1 MNIFHFA
8 LVLPL
13 LVSESSC
20 GGTPTA
26 DDQQHQQQE
35 MLAKESNMQVGMP
48 AITNF
53 QEKRMAKMIYE
64 LRDNPKLSTFS
75 YITDW
80 QGHLHKLCDS
90 VGYGL
95 PSTVQFTNPMRL
107 AGDSYYHTLTTLP
120 QADPNG
126 LFTGDSHATWVVC
139 VDPKTKQ
146 LSPIY
151 SEPDVIV
158 SQFPLVVE

>member
-1 MNIFHFA
+1 MNIYLA
-8 LVLPL
+8 WAVVLPL
-13 LVSESSC
+13 LATVESC
-20 GGTPTA
+20 GGRSSSDA
-26 DDQQHQQQE
+26 QQRQQQE
-35 MLAKESNMQVGMP
+35 MLSKESNMQVGMP
-48 AITNF
+48 AIVNF

-64 LRDNPKLSTFS
+64 LRDNPKLSTFA

-95 PSTVQFTNPMRL
+95 PSTVQYTNPMRL
-107 AGDSYYHTLTTLP
+107 AYDYTSQSIALP

-151 SEPDVIV
+151 SEPDVIL